1 MRTRVKI
8 CGITRIEDAIAA
20 AQAGADAIGFVFDPK
35 SPRHVHSDQALKI
48 ARALPPS
55 LRMAGLSVN
64 AARAR
69 IAGVLSHAP
78 LDLIQFN
85 GNENPEQCRRYHR
98 SYIKAIHMNPEV
110 DLREMARLY
119 GDATGLLLDTYI
131 ADVAGGSGQDFDW
144 NRIPRDLGKPVIL
157 AGGLTPEN
165 VAEAIRKVRPFAVDV
180 SSGVEVQGDVQGR
193 TNVAGAGRAGA
204 TKGIKDAKKISD
216 FIDAV
221 AQTA

>member
-1 MRTRVKI
+1 MHTRVKI
-8 CGITRIEDAIAA
+8 CGITRIEDALTA

-35 SPRHVHSDQALKI
+35 SLRHV
-48 ARALPPS
+48 
-55 LRMAGLSVN
+55 
-64 AARAR
+64 
-69 IAGVLSHAP
+69 P
-78 LDLIQFN
+78 LDLIQFH
-85 GNENPEQCRRYHR
+85 GNEKPEQCRRYHR
-98 SYIKAIHMNPEV
+98 SYIKAIHMKPDV
-110 DLREMARLY
+110 DLREMVRLY
-119 GDATGLLLDTYI
+119 NDAAGLLLDTYI
-131 ADVAGGSGQDFDW
+131 ADVAGGSGQAFDW

-165 VAEAIRKVRPFAVDV
+165 VAEAVRKVRPFAVDV

>member
-8 CGITRIEDAIAA
+8 CGITRIEDAMAA

-35 SPRHVHSDQALKI
+35 SPRHVHPDQALKI
-48 ARALPPS
+48 ARALPPFITIV
-55 LRMAGLSVN
+55 GLFVN
-64 AARAR
+64 AAPDT
-69 IAGVLSHAP
+69 IEGVLSHVP
-78 LDLIQFN
+78 LDLIQFH
-85 GNENPEQCRRYHR
+85 GNEKPEQCRRYHR
-98 SYIKAIHMNPEV
+98 SYIKAIHMKPDV
-110 DLREMARLY
+110 DLREMTRLY

-131 ADVAGGSGQDFDW
+131 ADMAGGSGQAFDW

-165 VAEAIRKVRPFAVDV
+165 VAEAVRKVHPFAVDV
-180 SSGVEVQGDVQGR
+180 SSGVEQS
-193 TNVAGAGRAGA
+193 
-204 TKGIKDAKKISD
+204 KGIKDAKNISD